1 MVLFGTC
8 IIESLAACLKASQFL
23 LHHPDVTGFYT
34 SNKIIG
40 GKKTDQRCL
49 VIGVRKKK
57 KESELE
63 EQWILPKVIE
73 HGGYRHLV
81 LGWCGGAR
89 NALPGQS
96 ESVHAHWPGTWTS
109 RADRVRGRHLKG
121 HRLLASRVP
130 RTFPSERKGV
140 WKRELDSHQS
150 SARAIKHFRSS
161 SCDLQ
166 SETPAELYNSL
177 IKLST

>member
-1 MVLFGTC
+1 MLNSNCVVMVLFGTC

-81 LGWCGGAR
+81 L
-89 NALPGQS
+89 
-96 ESVHAHWPGTWTS
+96 V
-109 RADRVRGRHLKG
+109 
-121 HRLLASRVP
+121 
-130 RTFPSERKGV
+130 
-140 WKRELDSHQS
+140 
-150 SARAIKHFRSS
+150 
-161 SCDLQ
+161 
-166 SETPAELYNSL
+166 
-177 IKLST
+177 

>member
-1 MVLFGTC
+1 MLSSNCVVMVLFGTC

-73 HGGYRHLV
+73 HGGYRQYLV
-81 LGWCGGAR
+81 DVVEQEMHYLVSQKVCTHT
-89 NALPGQS
+89 GQ
-96 ESVHAHWPGTWTS
+96 EHEHHV
-109 RADRVRGRHLKG
+109 
-121 HRLLASRVP
+121 
-130 RTFPSERKGV
+130 
-140 WKRELDSHQS
+140 
-150 SARAIKHFRSS
+150 
-161 SCDLQ
+161 
-166 SETPAELYNSL
+166 L
-177 IKLST
+177 IA

>member
-130 RTFPSERKGV
+130 RTFRA
-140 WKRELDSHQS
+140 
-150 SARAIKHFRSS
+150 SARESGNKSYIPINRAHGRSS
-161 SCDLQ
+161 TFVHPPVICNQRLQ
-166 SETPAELYNSL
+166 LNCTIHSSN
-177 IKLST
+177 